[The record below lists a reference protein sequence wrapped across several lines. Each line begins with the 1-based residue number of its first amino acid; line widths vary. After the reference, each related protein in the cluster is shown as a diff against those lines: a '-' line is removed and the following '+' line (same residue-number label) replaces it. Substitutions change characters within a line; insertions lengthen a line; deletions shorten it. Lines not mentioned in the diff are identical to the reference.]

1 MLRFVLEAIRD
12 AIGLTLFLSA
22 IALICAP
29 DRAMAADGAG
39 AITWHAIAGGVMLAL
54 FLAAVVLL
62 ALFWRLLTQIGDDVA
77 AHERNDGGE

>member
-1 MLRFVLEAIRD
+1 MLRAMIED
-12 AIGLTLFLSA
+12 AAELIGLTLFLSA

-62 ALFWRLLTQIGDDVA
+62 ALFWCLLTQIGDDVA